1 MTEVDRITTL
11 SPTSSTDEA
20 MALLLV
26 SGLSGAPVVVD
37 VSDDDATHK
46 ILVGV
51 VSSFDFLQ
59 REAFEGSLLP
69 MEGSR
74 ANVEKY
80 VHAAQK
86 ICGQIVQDIMTPAN
100 QVRFVRGSKGAFDSL
115 HGNRWFFFAPAS
127 QIIVLTP
134 CWCSFF
140 GVNQVKTVTPDTPM
154 REAAAIM
161 SESKLHR
168 LPVVDSA
175 GGKRLVGVLSSADV
189 MKDLLHI
196 VRNLP
201 PATAAA
207 AGGDDTAEDDVAREA
222 SSSSSSSGGS
232 DASKVSP

>member
-100 QVRFVRGSKGAFDSL
+100 QV
-115 HGNRWFFFAPAS
+115 
-127 QIIVLTP
+127 
-134 CWCSFF
+134 
-140 GVNQVKTVTPDTPM
+140 KTVTPDTPM